1 MIGFM
6 KKYSVLLLTLVCV
19 LCACTDG
26 RDVDGIHVS
35 QEMID
40 IGDMNDLNY
49 CRLYKNALDGDT
61 AGIRTFVLIDSFDG
75 AGIYVHGVYL
85 IRLIDRIGDDFF
97 VKTLADSNKEQ
108 KIWIETYIKAGM
120 DIYEWYPTGNGAVK
134 YESVKDYWNKH
145 PKIKKFIMDE
155 SEE

>member
-1 MIGFM
+1 M
-6 KKYSVLLLTLVCV
+6 KKYSALLLTLVCV

-61 AGIRTFVLIDSFDG
+61 AGIRTSVLIDSFDG
-75 AGIYVHGVYL
+75 AGIYVHGVCL

-97 VKTLADSNKEQ
+97 CKNISRLQQGTKD
-108 KIWIETYIKAGM
+108 M
-120 DIYEWYPTGNGAVK
+120 D
-134 YESVKDYWNKH
+134 
-145 PKIKKFIMDE
+145 
-155 SEE
+155 